1 MRSTRKRFQLLIY
14 HEASE
19 KRSFLFTGRL
29 HSPYIYIFFLSLS
42 MPESEAYRTL
52 INFQDIRD
60 REGRSKR
67 RVSRNTADR
76 HRAKSERLRSDCRE
90 TSLHGNEIWQENH
103 VTWIVVNPT
112 VLYPRT
118 IEGISVFRRCV
129 CRNTRFEKR
138 LRKL

>member
-29 HSPYIYIFFLSLS
+29 HSPYIYILSFSFYARVGSVSNANKLS
-42 MPESEAYRTL
+42 RYTGSRGEIETPRFSQYSRPTPCEICYVL
-52 INFQDIRD
+52 ITR
-60 REGRSKR
+60 
-67 RVSRNTADR
+67 
-76 HRAKSERLRSDCRE
+76 RE